1 MMTYHCLLDRLSVG
15 VLHTLFTYFLAHELL
30 FSFSDVS
37 DYINTILLSY
47 AAYRM
52 DFKSIRR
59 ADFDFVC
66 RRIRPEKVISL
77 ILSDDNDTPGQTELF
92 FSHFR
97 LEEFIHLRSLTLIKI
112 EFESFETI
120 FVNLNKL
127 KQLKAL
133 SFNNDTFRSKDPL
146 RFRNDSDA
154 RNQINL
160 LLSTTFSLILPQ
172 LNRLHL
178 NMRINLAGMPL
189 SNLRHLK
196 LEQCFIDD
204 LNSIFHSAP
213 KLKSLDIVLYVQK
226 PIDEMNF
233 ITSQLIQLKLV
244 IQGKLAFLTEHYSRK
259 FSRLSNLNESDGRI
273 YIEST

>member
-1 MMTYHCLLDRLSVG
+1 
-15 VLHTLFTYFLAHELL
+15 
-30 FSFSDVS
+30 
-37 DYINTILLSY
+37 
-47 AAYRM
+47 M
-52 DFKSIRR
+52 DFN
-59 ADFDFVC
+59 FVC
-66 RRIRPEKVISL
+66 RRIRPEQVISL

-92 FSHFR
+92 FSRFR

-112 EFESFETI
+112 EFESFEAI

-133 SFNNDTFRSKDPL
+133 SFNNGTFRSKYPL
-146 RFRNDSDA
+146 RFRDDPDA
-154 RNQINL
+154 CNQINL
-160 LLSTTFSLILPQ
+160 LLSDTFSLILAQ

-178 NMRINLAGMPL
+178 NMNINLTRISL

-196 LEQCFIDD
+196 LERCFIDD

-226 PIDEMNF
+226 PIDKMNF

-244 IQGKLAFLTEHYSRK
+244 IQGKLAILIEHYSRK
-259 FSRLSNLNESDGRI
+259 FSRLSSLNESDGRI
-273 YIEST
+273 SIEST